1 MRLTFG
7 QWTPDNPGIADSL
20 VEAKN
25 VLPLTV
31 GYGPIPTA
39 EDFSGAASENLLT
52 AFPGRFGTT
61 TQLFAAGATKLFK
74 FDTSDASLDDVSR
87 VASAY
92 TSTELWTFTQF
103 GAKVIA
109 ANGVDKLQSWT
120 VGSSSKFVDLA
131 AAAPTAQYVTTVR
144 DFVVAGK
151 TATYINRLYWSDIND
166 ETDWTVGAGSQ
177 ADTQDIPDGGEI
189 RGVTGGEFGV
199 VLLERSIVRMTY
211 IGAPY
216 FFQFDNITRSLGCYE
231 PRSVVQYGSMTYF
244 LSDDG
249 FYVTDGQT
257 VKPIGNNRVDKYFFD
272 TVNTSLLNQM
282 SAAVDPINK
291 TVAWAYTDVFSV
303 KRMLIYNWAADK
315 WSQALPDLDFLC
327 SIATTGTD
335 LDSLAAQYGD
345 LESIPVSLDS
355 RIWAGGKLLFG
366 GVNDAKIVSLGGS
379 AASAEIQTGD
389 LNAEGAETIITLA
402 NPLIDGGSATV
413 ATASRYRLDGS
424 ISFGTA
430 VAADSEN
437 RVSLRSRGKFHRL
450 SIVPT
455 GSWDTMVGIDVN
467 LVPVGKR

>member
-1 MRLTFG
+1 MEQRLTFG
-7 QWTPDNPGIADSL
+7 EWLPDQPGL
-20 VEAKN
+20 VGALQTANN
-25 VLPLTV
+25 VVAQSV
-31 GYGPIPTA
+31 GYGPFPSMV
-39 EDFSGAASENLLT
+39 DYSQAASENLNAVFT
-52 AFPGRFGTT
+52 GKF
-61 TQLFAAGATKLFK
+61 GATSNIFAGGASKLFK
-74 FDTSDASLDDVSR
+74 FDTTDLSMDDVSK
-87 VASAY
+87 VGGY
-92 TSTELWTFTQF
+92 TGTRWRFTQF
-103 GAKVIA
+103 GDVVIA
-109 ANGVDKLQSWT
+109 ANGAQKLQAWT
-120 VGSSSKFVDLA
+120 LGTSTLFADLA

-166 ETDWTVGAGSQ
+166 ETDWTIGAGSQ

-257 VKPIGNNRVDKYFFD
+257 VKPIGNNKVDKYFFD

-315 WSQALPDLDFLC
+315 WSRALPTVDFIC
-327 SIATTGTD
+327 SIATVGTD
-335 LDSLAAQYGD
+335 LDSLAAQYGN
-345 LESIPVSLDS
+345 LEDIPVSLDS

-366 GVNDAKIVSLGGS
+366 GVNDTKIVSFGGS
-379 AASAEIQTGD
+379 AASAEMQTGD
-389 LNAEGAETIITLA
+389 LNTEGQETLISLA
-402 NPLIDGGSATV
+402 NPLVDNGSATV
-413 ATASRYRLDGS
+413 AVASRYRLDGT
-424 ISFGTA
+424 ISYSTP

-450 SIVPT
+450 SVVPT
-455 GSWDTMVGIDVN
+455 GTWETIVGIDVN
-467 LVPVGKR
+467 MIPVGKR